1 MPAPT
6 LNELDELLFDDEL
19 DELLFDESEEFDE
32 EFDEEFEEEFE
43 ELSALELSELS
54 SEPSLEKSP
63 STEEN
68 HSELMGKVNTY
79 VPQPAESKH
88 ENAIKS
94 AVIANSK
101 DFENFFFISYLP
113 TSFR

>member
-6 LNELDELLFDDEL
+6 LNELDEL

-32 EFDEEFEEEFE
+32 EFE
-43 ELSALELSELS
+43 ELSSLELSLELSELS

-68 HSELMGKVNTY
+68 HSELMGKVNIY

>member
-1 MPAPT
+1 VPAPT
-6 LNELDELLFDDEL
+6 LNELDELLFEDEL
-19 DELLFDESEEFDE
+19 DELLFDESEEFEE
-32 EFDEEFEEEFE
+32 EFDEEFE

>member
-6 LNELDELLFDDEL
+6 LNELDELLLDDELEELLLDEL
-19 DELLFDESEEFDE
+19 DESDDESEELLLD
-32 EFDEEFEEEFE
+32 E
-43 ELSALELSELS
+43 ELSSLELSIELS

-68 HSELMGKVNTY
+68 HSELIGKVNTY

-94 AVIANSK
+94 AVIAKSK

-113 TSFR
+113 MSFR

>member
-1 MPAPT
+1 VPAPT

-19 DELLFDESEEFDE
+19 DELLFDESEEFEE
-32 EFDEEFEEEFE
+32 EFDEEFE